1 MVEKFELMLSDGS
14 KVDFNPEAPNN
25 LFKEI
30 VMKILIPFYSGSN
43 DWYQSIRTALTEIAS
58 LRMRYGDKMPNIDY
72 RNMLLKEIESSL
84 GNEIDKIKGVDQIEI
99 LFLNLDDYTEEISE
113 LMKEDITEKELIRA
127 IGDLIAGLNTFEMS
141 ELLFHYIKKSMQN

>member
-14 KVDFNPEAPNN
+14 KVVFDPEAPSA

-30 VMKILIPFYSGSN
+30 VMKILIPFYSESN

-58 LRMRYGDKMPNIDY
+58 LRMRYGNKMPNIDY
-72 RNMLLKEIESSL
+72 RSLLLKEIEGNL
-84 GNEIDKIKGVDQIEI
+84 GDEIDKIKGVDQIEI
-99 LFLNLDDYTEEISE
+99 LFLNLDDYTEEISD
-113 LMKEDITEKELIRA
+113 LIKEDITEKELIRA

-141 ELLFHYIKKSMQN
+141 ELLFHYIKKSMK